1 MPDPHP
7 PTVPVDLDR
16 TVFRSNGAYELVVFD
31 RLPADQQEML
41 SDLKKQPEFY
51 GVLRPVGDS
60 GMGVKSVSRETALL
74 FLTMKEPGALPE
86 YARALLA
93 ADKGAAISRLVLDQ
107 VLEIEHGGRF
117 LCGAEAYEL
126 LYGPSASHSASG
138 AVQQLSI
145 SALQYGAALNLAD
158 PFQLSLRLYNYH
170 RLPITSRWR
179 EAYPNRQ
186 AVAERLGVRSGG
198 RYATFI
204 SSHWHETSDADK
216 DGQNN
221 ESEHAGWLSWANRH
235 RQGSSAATPTTHK
248 LYVSPMP
255 QFVENVFAV
264 TLRTLTDTRAL
275 QLKVGAD
282 VEGLLRPDKIVA
294 YFQSLDDMRSAA
306 DVLAPRL
313 QGCPAHGVPF
323 TAALDEDGL
332 LSWGV
337 DPPASQQLL
346 NWQPRESWR
355 LWLTNR
361 LANAL
366 LTAKRTPSD
375 ATHRR
380 PAWQY
385 AMERL
390 QLEGVDTETWTPNA
404 ELWR

>member
-1 MPDPHP
+1 MPNPHP
-7 PTVPVDLDR
+7 PAAPIDLDR
-16 TVFRSNGAYELVVFD
+16 AVFRSNGSYELVVFD

-51 GVLRPVGDS
+51 GVLRPIGDS

-74 FLTMKEPGALPE
+74 FLTMKEAGALPE
-86 YARALLA
+86 YARALLG

-107 VLEIEHGGRF
+107 VLEIADGGRF

-126 LYGPSASHSASG
+126 FYGPSASPSATG
-138 AVQQLSI
+138 GVQQLSRR
-145 SALQYGAALNLAD
+145 ALQYGAALNLAD
-158 PFQLSLRLYNYH
+158 SFQLSLRLYNYH

-179 EAYPNRQ
+179 DAFPNRK

-198 RYATFI
+198 RYEAFM
-204 SSHWHETSDADK
+204 SSHWHEVGDADS
-216 DGQNN
+216 DWQN
-221 ESEHAGWLSWANRH
+221 SEAEHRGWLSWVTRH

-255 QFVENVFAV
+255 QFVDNVFAV
-264 TLRTLTDTRAL
+264 TLRALTDTRAL

-294 YFQSLDDMRSAA
+294 YFTSLDDLRSAA
-306 DVLAPRL
+306 DILAPRL
-313 QGCPAHGVPF
+313 HGCPAHGVPF
-323 TAALDEDGL
+323 TASLDDDGL

-366 LTAKRTPSD
+366 LTAKRTPSND
-375 ATHRR
+375 THRR

-385 AMERL
+385 ALERL

-404 ELWR
+404 ALWQ